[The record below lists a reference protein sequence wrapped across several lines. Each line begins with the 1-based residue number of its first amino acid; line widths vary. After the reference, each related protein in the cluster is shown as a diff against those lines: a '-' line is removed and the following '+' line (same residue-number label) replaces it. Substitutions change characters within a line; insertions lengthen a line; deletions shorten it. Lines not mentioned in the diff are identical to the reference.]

1 MIQTVVILLILV
13 QLVQIL
19 GNLFYTWAKNSKTT
33 YIIATLLILLG
44 VSIVININNDEN
56 FFWQVIVFILFLG
69 SLLYKGFKK

>member
-1 MIQTVVILLILV
+1 
-13 QLVQIL
+13 
-19 GNLFYTWAKNSKTT
+19 
-33 YIIATLLILLG
+33 LILLG

>member
-1 MIQTVVILLILV
+1 
-13 QLVQIL
+13 L